1 MRNRIYYLIISLAL
15 FLVAGVFPDT
25 HICKLSCL
33 CRSDVV

>member
-25 HICKLSCL
+25 HICKTFLPL
-33 CRSDVV
+33 QK